1 MHTMKPAED
10 TKLEAVLTFL
20 KDTKDGKYAKIDP
33 NIVET
38 PRIMASRNDFLI
50 DEEMPIL
57 FNLTNK
63 L

>member
-1 MHTMKPAED
+1 MKPENEI
-10 TKLEAVLTFL
+10 KFEAVLTFL
-20 KDTKDGKYAKIDP
+20 KETKEGKYAKIDQ

-38 PRIMASRNDFLI
+38 PRITASRNDFLI

-57 FNLTNK
+57 FSITNK

>member
-1 MHTMKPAED
+1 MKP
-10 TKLEAVLTFL
+10 TKDAKCEAVFTFL

-33 NIVET
+33 KIVET
-38 PRIMASRNDFLI
+38 PRIMTSRNQYLI

-57 FNLTNK
+57 FSITNK

>member
-1 MHTMKPAED
+1 MKQE
-10 TKLEAVLTFL
+10 KEIKFEAVLTFL
-20 KDTKDGKYAKIDP
+20 KDTKDGKYAEIDP
-33 NIVET
+33 KIVET
-38 PRIMASRNDFLI
+38 PRILTSRNDFLI

>member
-1 MHTMKPAED
+1 MKSVNEM
-10 TKLEAVLTFL
+10 KSEAVLTFL
-20 KDTKDGKYAKIDP
+20 KDTKDGKYVKIDP

-38 PRIMASRNDFLI
+38 PRIMTSRNHFLI

-57 FNLTNK
+57 FSITNK